1 MWNQG
6 KSWLKKEP
14 RNEGGREAARQRD
27 REAGRQGGREAG
39 RQGDRE
45 TGKEGKRQRGSLKP
59 YKLLTTQKDYIIY
72 VAQKIIYGG
81 PELTHEL
88 CTNL

>member
-45 TGKEGKRQRGSLKP
+45 GGKKAARGLKP

-72 VAQKIIYGG
+72 VAQKIMYGG